1 MTETSD
7 PPRLR
12 HSGAAVA
19 VLFFVNGMTFSN
31 WLPRVPEV
39 RDRLGVGNAGIG
51 AVLLGGGLGGII
63 GALLVGRLSER
74 LGSKRLL
81 LLAAGALAVGLP
93 MIGIVPVAVLLLV
106 VLTVLGALDVFNDVS
121 MNAQGVMIQ
130 ERLGRSIM
138 NRLHAMWSL
147 GFLVGA
153 VIGSAMAAAGVGVRA
168 HLLIVGAVLF
178 VTVQAVQSWLLPV
191 DDPHEPLA
199 DEGATATPPR
209 WSPVVALMAAAALA
223 AMALE
228 SMPSEWAAVMMR
240 DDFDLGQRAGF
251 GTVAIAGSML
261 VGRLVG
267 DHVLDRVGERRLL
280 LGAVGLAAVGVAVTA
295 VAPAAAVAF
304 VGLLVWG
311 LGLSVVFPQLYASAA
326 RLPGTSAGAGLGSML
341 FGQRFGSMATAV
353 GVGALAEW
361 RSVRFA
367 FFVVGLLA
375 VIILLTTIRGM
386 HRRATARVLANEG

>member
-1 MTETSD
+1 MTVTSAL
-7 PPRLR
+7 PRLR

-19 VLFFVNGMTFSN
+19 ALFFVNGMTFSN

-39 RDRLGVGNAGIG
+39 RDRLGLGNAGIG
-51 AVLLGGGLGGII
+51 AVLLGGGLGGIV
-63 GALLVGRLSER
+63 GALLVGRLSDR
-74 LGSKRLL
+74 FGSKRLL
-81 LLAAGALAVGLP
+81 LLAASALAIGLP
-93 MIGIVPVAVLLLV
+93 MIGIVPVAPLLLV

-147 GFLVGA
+147 GFLAGA
-153 VIGSAMAAAGVGVRA
+153 VIGSAMAAAGVGVRP
-168 HLLIVGAVLF
+168 HLVIVGALLLA
-178 VTVQAVQSWLLPV
+178 AVQVARRWLLPI
-191 DDPHEPLA
+191 DDPHEPLTTEA
-199 DEGATATPPR
+199 GAPARPPR
-209 WSPVVALMAAAALA
+209 VSPVVVLMAAAALA

-228 SMPSEWAAVMMR
+228 TMPNEWAAVMMR
-240 DDFDLGQRAGF
+240 DDFDLGKRAGF
-251 GTVAIAGSML
+251 GTVTIAGSML

-280 LGAVGLAAVGVAVTA
+280 LGAVATIAAGVVITA
-295 VAPAAAVAF
+295 SAPVAAVAF
-304 VGLLVWG
+304 AGLLIWG

-326 RLPGTSAGAGLGSML
+326 RLPGTSAGTGLGSML
-341 FGQRFGSMATAV
+341 FGQRFGTMVTAAGV
-353 GVGALAEW
+353 GVLAEW

-375 VIILLTTIRGM
+375 MAVLMFTIRGM
-386 HRRATARVLANEG
+386 HRLADGRG

>member
-1 MTETSD
+1 MWAMAVTSD
-7 PPRLR
+7 LPRLR
-12 HSGAAVA
+12 HSGAAA

-39 RDRLGVGNAGIG
+39 RDRLGLGNAGIG
-51 AVLLGGGLGGII
+51 AVLLGGGLGGML
-63 GALLVGRLSER
+63 GALLVGLLSDR

-81 LLAAGALAVGLP
+81 VWAAGALAIGLP

-106 VLTVLGALDVFNDVS
+106 VLTVLGTLDVFNDVS

-147 GFLVGA
+147 GFLAGA
-153 VIGSAMAAAGVGVRA
+153 VIGSTMAAAGVGVRA
-168 HLLIVGAVLF
+168 HLLIIGALLF
-178 VTVQAVQSWLLPV
+178 ASVQVVRPWLLPV
-191 DDPHEPLA
+191 DDPHEPLT
-199 DEGATATPPR
+199 DEAATARPR
-209 WSPVVALMAAAALA
+209 RVSPVVILMAAAALA

-240 DDFDLGQRAGF
+240 DDFDLGKRAGF
-251 GTVAIAGSML
+251 GTVTIAVSML

-280 LGAVGLAAVGVAVTA
+280 VGAVAMTAAGLATTA
-295 VAPAAAVAF
+295 LAPAAAVAF
-304 VGLLVWG
+304 AGLLIWG
-311 LGLSVVFPQLYASAA
+311 LGLSVVFPQLYATAA
-326 RLPGTSAGAGLGSML
+326 RLPGTSAGTGLGSML
-341 FGQRFGSMATAV
+341 LGQRFGAMTTAA

-375 VIILLTTIRGM
+375 MVVLLSTIRGM
-386 HRRATARVLANEG
+386 HRLADARQ

>member
-1 MTETSD
+1 MTATSD

-51 AVLLGGGLGGII
+51 AVLLGGGLGGIV

-81 LLAAGALAVGLP
+81 LLAASALAVGLP
-93 MIGIVPVAVLLLV
+93 MIGIVPVAVVLLV

-153 VIGSAMAAAGVGVRA
+153 VIGSAMAAVGVGVRA
-168 HLLIVGAVLF
+168 HLLIIGALLLV
-178 VTVQAVQSWLLPV
+178 AVQVVRPWLVPV
-191 DDPHEPLA
+191 DDPHGPPA
-199 DEGATATPPR
+199 DAAATARPPR
-209 WSPVVALMAAAALA
+209 WSPVVVLMAAAAMA

-228 SMPSEWAAVMMR
+228 SMPNEWAAVMMR
-240 DDFDLGQRAGF
+240 DDFDLGRRAGF
-251 GTVAIAGSML
+251 GTVTVAGSML

-280 LGAVGLAAVGVAVTA
+280 QGAVILIAAGVGVTA
-295 VAPAAAVAF
+295 VAPVAAVAF
-304 VGLLVWG
+304 AGLLLWG

-326 RLPGTSAGAGLGSML
+326 RLPGTSAGSGLGSML
-341 FGQRFGSMATAV
+341 FGQRFGAMTTAA

-375 VIILLTTIRGM
+375 VIVLLTTVRGM
-386 HRRATARVLANEG
+386 HRLATPKPI

>member
-1 MTETSD
+1 MSAPTDT
-7 PPRLR
+7 PRLR

-51 AVLLGGGLGGII
+51 AVLLGGGLGGIV

-81 LLAAGALAVGLP
+81 LLAASALAVGLP
-93 MIGIVPVAVLLLV
+93 MIGIVPAAALLLV

-153 VIGSAMAAAGVGVRA
+153 LIGSAMAAVGVGVRA

-178 VTVQAVQSWLLPV
+178 VAVQVVQPWLLPI
-191 DDPHEPLA
+191 DDPHAPLVDA
-199 DEGATATPPR
+199 AATSTQRR
-209 WSPVVALMAAAALA
+209 WAPVVVLMAAAAFA

-228 SMPSEWAAVMMR
+228 AMPNEWAAVMMR

-251 GTVAIAGSML
+251 GTVTVAASML
-261 VGRLVG
+261 AGRLVG

-280 LGAVGLAAVGVAVTA
+280 QGAVTMIAGGVVVTA
-295 VAPAAAVAF
+295 LAPAAAVAF
-304 VGLLVWG
+304 AGLLIWG

-326 RLPGTSAGAGLGSML
+326 RLPGVSAGSGLGSML
-341 FGQRFGSMATAV
+341 FGQRFGTMATAA

-361 RSVRFA
+361 RSVRFS
-367 FFVVGLLA
+367 FFVVGLIA
-375 VIILLTTIRGM
+375 VIVLLTTVRGM
-386 HRRATARVLANEG
+386 NRLAAAQPI